1 MHDFFCSDPND
12 MKTELMRDT
21 SRYYKENPKGVDSMC
36 RAFEELRNESIITGK
51 NERTIEVALKML
63 QLGKYTIED
72 IIEITGLTK
81 DQVME
86 LSKA

>member
-1 MHDFFCSDPND
+1 
-12 MKTELMRDT
+12 
-21 SRYYKENPKGVDSMC
+21 MC

-63 QLGKYTIED
+63 QLGKNTIED

-86 LSKA
+86 LAGTQV

>member
-1 MHDFFCSDPND
+1 MHV
-12 MKTELMRDT
+12 L
-21 SRYYKENPKGVDSMC
+21 GVDSMC
-36 RAFEELRNESIITGK
+36 RAFEELRNESISNTK
-51 NERTIEVALKML
+51 IEIALKML
-63 QLGKYTIED
+63 QLGKYTIEE

>member
-1 MHDFFCSDPND
+1 
-12 MKTELMRDT
+12 
-21 SRYYKENPKGVDSMC
+21 MC

-63 QLGKYTIED
+63 QLGKYTIEE

-86 LSKA
+86 LAGA